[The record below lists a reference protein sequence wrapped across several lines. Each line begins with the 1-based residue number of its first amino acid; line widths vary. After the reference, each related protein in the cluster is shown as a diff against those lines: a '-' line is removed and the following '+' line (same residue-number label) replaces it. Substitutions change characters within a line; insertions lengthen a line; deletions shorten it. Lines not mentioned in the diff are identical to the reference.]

1 MTISTSLWN
10 HVTAGSWR
18 ANHLMCIQDGISP
31 NRHLHHH
38 KAIPKVWK
46 QQRSRPFIW
55 AGQRKQSSFL
65 SNLLLGWLGWLPVWP
80 SVQCKNEDV
89 TKRDQLSDRVQALQ
103 CAGCIQTAHW
113 RSILF
118 LVSLMLQCC
127 TLSYH
132 QNLMATWLTFK
143 DPIPITSDNKIE

>member
-31 NRHLHHH
+31 NRHLHHR

-80 SVQCKNEDV
+80 SVQCKMMMSQKEINSATGSKLYSV
-89 TKRDQLSDRVQALQ
+89 QVVHVYYKQLTDEAY
-103 CAGCIQTAHW
+103 CFW
-113 RSILF
+113 
-118 LVSLMLQCC
+118 SLWCFSAVLCL
-127 TLSYH
+127 TIKIW
-132 QNLMATWLTFK
+132 WLHGWPSKTQYR
-143 DPIPITSDNKIE
+143 